1 VTAQVRYFWGRVSL
15 VAKGLGLASAREP
28 KRLAGF
34 LDRAMTNAV
43 RYRHY
48 FEDARKRAEQSAYP
62 VEKQAWMRMAEKW
75 LKLLALADQHA
86 GPAAE
91 AAMKEAAH

>member
-1 VTAQVRYFWGRVSL
+1 MARGWGSHLR
-15 VAKGLGLASAREP
+15 RNQ
-28 KRLAGF
+28 KRLVGF

-43 RYRHY
+43 KYRRY
-48 FEDARKRAEQSAYP
+48 FEDARKRAEQSADP

>member
-1 VTAQVRYFWGRVSL
+1 M

-28 KRLAGF
+28 KRLVGF
-34 LDRAMTNAV
+34 LDRAMTTAV

-48 FEDARKRAEQSAYP
+48 FEDARKRAEKSADP

-86 GPAAE
+86 SRAVGVE
-91 AAMKEAAH
+91 LKEAAH

>member
-34 LDRAMTNAV
+34 LDRDKCCEIPTLFRRRA
-43 RYRHY
+43 
-48 FEDARKRAEQSAYP
+48 KRAEQSADP